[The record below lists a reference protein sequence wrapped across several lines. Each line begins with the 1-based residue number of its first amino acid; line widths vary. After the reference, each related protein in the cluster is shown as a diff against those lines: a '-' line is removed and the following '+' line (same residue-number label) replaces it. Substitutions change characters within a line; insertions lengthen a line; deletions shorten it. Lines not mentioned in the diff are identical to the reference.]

1 MLTHCKMFFR
11 VRENSAKKATLK
23 ARGEIFPTK
32 KNNKKNFNN
41 SANQS
46 NKIKNYLNGLNEVI
60 SPAVAKKNVKEI
72 LSAYFSEDIAK
83 KSADFGYQIYK
94 KAREDEDIR
103 RWVKIT
109 TLLCL
114 FYIGQPSGLVD
125 NYLNDVGAIRYIRQ
139 AEPVPTAF
147 WRRIPKFL
155 GLSVQQYTPSQ
166 FENLVRRFGPTT
178 RPFAFVVKRGIVTG
192 DEGSSI
198 VALLLSILMY
208 VYFFTRDP
216 KLVWSLF
223 SMVSVTFSKAVAWY
237 SRVETSMR
245 VQELKLRWGAI
256 GTVLKTVL
264 ASSADDLNSRLRAP

>member
-1 MLTHCKMFFR
+1 
-11 VRENSAKKATLK
+11 
-23 ARGEIFPTK
+23 
-32 KNNKKNFNN
+32 
-41 SANQS
+41 
-46 NKIKNYLNGLNEVI
+46 
-60 SPAVAKKNVKEI
+60 
-72 LSAYFSEDIAK
+72 
-83 KSADFGYQIYK
+83 
-94 KAREDEDIR
+94 
-103 RWVKIT
+103 
-109 TLLCL
+109 
-114 FYIGQPSGLVD
+114 
-125 NYLNDVGAIRYIRQ
+125 
-139 AEPVPTAF
+139 
-147 WRRIPKFL
+147 
-155 GLSVQQYTPSQ
+155 
-166 FENLVRRFGPTT
+166 
-178 RPFAFVVKRGIVTG
+178 VTG

>member
-1 MLTHCKMFFR
+1 MLTHCKMSG
-11 VRENSAKKATLK
+11 NSAKKATRK
-23 ARGEIFPTK
+23 TFGEIFPR
-32 KNNKKNFNN
+32 KNAQNN
-41 SANQS
+41 SAMQSMQS
-46 NKIKNYLNGLNEVI
+46 NKKQNLLNGEVI

-216 KLVWSLF
+216 KLVLSLF

>member
-1 MLTHCKMFFR
+1 MFR
-11 VRENSAKKATLK
+11 VREKSAKKATRKTFEELT
-23 ARGEIFPTK
+23 AR
-32 KNNKKNFNN
+32 NNNNRRRRNN
-41 SANQS
+41 SAMQS
-46 NKIKNYLNGLNEVI
+46 NKNKNLNGEVI
-60 SPAVAKKNVKEI
+60 SPAVANKNVKEI
-72 LSAYFSEDIAK
+72 LRAYFSKGIANK
-83 KSADFGYQIYK
+83 AADFGYEIYK
-94 KAREDEDIR
+94 QAREDEDIR

-147 WRRIPKFL
+147 WRKFPKFL
-155 GLSVQQYTPSQ
+155 GLPVQQYTPSQ

-178 RPFAFVVKRGIVTG
+178 RPFAFVVKRGVVTG

-223 SMVSVTFSKAVAWY
+223 SMVSVTFSKAAAWY
-237 SRVETSMR
+237 AKVETSMR